1 MNLSVF
7 LRALAGSALGL
18 ALLLGLP
25 VLAAPATQG
34 ATFTVDIAE
43 DAIDAD
49 STDGLCRTES
59 DVCTLR
65 AAVMQANALP
75 GEDTIEIPQR
85 FSASLSLTG
94 AGEDDSLTGDL
105 DIRDDLSIQGV
116 SLIVSG
122 IEAGQLED
130 RALHVHPGVHL
141 TLLDVSVAWA
151 NAGNQDGGG
160 LLNEGTVSIV
170 ASSLQFNT
178 ADRGGGV
185 MNLGELSL
193 TRSVIGYNHAAE
205 GGGGIL
211 NDGVATVDRS
221 TIASNE
227 VAHGPGGGIDNRG
240 TLVLRNSTVSQNR
253 AAWLAGAIYNRDQAL
268 ARFNNAAIHINAVLP
283 GGPSIRSTGGIFNEP
298 SGSVEIGNSIVAPN
312 AAPDADN
319 NLIEA
324 DCMGTI
330 ESTGYNLFGSDT
342 DCTITG
348 DVTGNLIGLDPM
360 IPSSPTLD
368 PADTWGYPPLPGSP
382 AIDAGNPAP
391 PGSGGAACETIDQR
405 GLSRPQGAACDIGA
419 YEFEAPTPTPTPTGT
434 STLTPTPTATS
445 TATPT
450 VTSTA
455 TPTATPSPASPSEG
469 IEAIHAAIRDYVA
482 QGEIAPMAE
491 RSLVS
496 KLDAA
501 LKSLSHDN
509 PQAAINQ
516 LGAFISYIKAQRG
529 KMISEDAAVDLISQA
544 QAVIRQIK
552 ASTPNPPRRL
562 FSLTSVCRLA
572 VDTGQLR
579 VRNLSG
585 APQALRLWR
594 TDGGF
599 LVEEIAPAGDSLW
612 PVPWI
617 RASDT
622 FRLKIAG
629 HEFTKA
635 IGKKPLCT
643 P

>member
-94 AGEDDSLTGDL
+94 AGEDDSVTGDL

-227 VAHGPGGGIDNRG
+227 VANGPGGGIDNRG

-319 NLIEA
+319 NLVEA

-348 DVTGNLIGLDPM
+348 DVTRNLIGLDPM

-455 TPTATPSPASPSEG
+455 TPTVTSTATPTATSTATPTATATLSPASPA
-469 IEAIHAAIRDYVA
+469 EAIRAIQADILDY
-482 QGEIAPMAE
+482 IADGRIHPRAE
-491 RSLVS
+491 KSLMS

-501 LKSLSHDN
+501 LKSLSKGN
-509 PQAAINQ
+509 TRAAARQ
-516 LGAFISYIKAQRG
+516 LGAFIQLLEAQQG
-529 KMISEDAAVDLISQA
+529 KRIAEAAADDLIA
-544 QAVIRQIK
+544 QAKAVIGQIE
-552 ASTPNPPRRL
+552 R
-562 FSLTSVCRLA
+562 TS
-572 VDTGQLR
+572 
-579 VRNLSG
+579 SG
-585 APQALRLWR
+585 R
-594 TDGGF
+594 
-599 LVEEIAPAGDSLW
+599 
-612 PVPWI
+612 
-617 RASDT
+617 
-622 FRLKIAG
+622 
-629 HEFTKA
+629 
-635 IGKKPLCT
+635 
-643 P
+643 